1 MPFWMP
7 YDKQLKSAVADV
19 SHISEGS
26 FAGSVIAALF
36 LKRFV
41 RNAKRFAHLDIF
53 GWVPAEQPGR
63 PKGGEPQGAR
73 VFHFFAESSKDRD
86 RRRPTRSAPPCLSTT
101 SRPSRC
107 AGASRRGASSRAS
120 RARSWHRRS
129 PLRRE
134 PRFDATLDTEALRGE
149 LVTVYDESE
158 GWAWVQLSRDG
169 YVGYV
174 PGEGLTRALVT
185 PTHRISALRT
195 YLPRA
200 RRQDAA
206 ACAAQSQCGHRRAAQ
221 GGEVPRPRRRRL
233 CRCEPR
239 GAGWPNPISSPWRRR
254 SSARPI
260 FGAAA
265 PRSGPT
271 VRGLCS
277 SRSRPRAALPPA
289 MPTCRRK
296 NSAASSIQAGALCR
310 GDLVFWEGHVG
321 IMTSGK
327 DFLHANAFHMAVA
340 AEPFAQAKR
349 RIKAAGYEVSCARRL
364 RGRQPA

>member
-1 MPFWMP
+1 M
-7 YDKQLKSAVADV
+7 

-73 VFHFFAESSKDRD
+73 ALFHFFAESLKDRD
-86 RRRPTRSAPPCLSTT
+86 RRRPARSAPPCLSATT
-101 SRPSRC
+101 SRPKSRC
-107 AGASRRGASSRAS
+107 AGVSRRGFVKGEQRQVVAPSLA
-120 RARSWHRRS
+120 
-129 PLRRE
+129 LRRE
-134 PRFDATLDTEALRGE
+134 PLFDATLDTEALRGE
-149 LVTVYDESE
+149 VVTVYDESE
-158 GWAWVQLSRDG
+158 GL
-169 YVGYV
+169 
-174 PGEGLTRALVT
+174 GLGAAFPRRLCRLRAGRR
-185 PTHRISALRT
+185 PHAGAGCADAPDQRAPHLR
-195 YLPRA
+195 LPRA

-221 GGEVPRPRRRRL
+221 GEVPRPRRRRL

-239 GAGWPNPISSPWRRR
+239 GAGWPNPISSPWPRR

-271 VRGLCS
+271 VRGSCS
-277 SRSRPRAALPPA
+277 SRSRPPAALPPR
-289 MPTCRRK
+289 CRH
-296 NSAASSIQAGALCR
+296 AGAELGR
-310 GDLVFWEGHVG
+310 VIDPRARFAAATSSSGNVG

-327 DFLHANAFHMAVA
+327 TCSTPMRSTWRSR
-340 AEPFAQAKR
+340 PSRSRKR
-349 RIKAAGYEVSCARRL
+349 SGGS
-364 RGRQPA
+364 RQRVTR